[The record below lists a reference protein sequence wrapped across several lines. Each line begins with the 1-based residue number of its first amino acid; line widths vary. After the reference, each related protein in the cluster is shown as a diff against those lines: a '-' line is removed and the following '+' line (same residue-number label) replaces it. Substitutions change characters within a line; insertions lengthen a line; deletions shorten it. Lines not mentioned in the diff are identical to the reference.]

1 MRGAI
6 IFLVAFAIFFVV
18 TMGYQELPPAQMI
31 YDAVVGAETD
41 YPILGISATVL
52 IVSAFNAI
60 IYGIIIWLIYTVL
73 DRTGIIPKKQT
84 KPTASSA

>member
-6 IFLVAFAIFFVV
+6 IFLVAFALFFVV
-18 TMGYQELPPAQMI
+18 TMGYQELPPGRML

-60 IYGIIIWLIYTVL
+60 IYGIIIWLIYTIL
-73 DRTGIIPKKQT
+73 DRTGIIPKRQA
-84 KPTASSA
+84 KPTASPT